1 MQSHICRGSLRRCG
15 FFIGGALNQASLEK
29 QTIIA
34 LAYEEAKA
42 ENPQLNMKEFA
53 ESQGISVGTLERYRT
68 AYRRRHIALHPAS
81 KLQAEIIY
89 LRDLIRNLEKE
100 YGDYMRHLRRRR
112 REWKKLP
119 KEKKEKRHWPMVTP
133 VYIGLL
139 KRIEENRLK
148 LWELEGLYQ
157 QKINFEIMGE
167 LQLSNVIITAYAQR
181 KAAVHTQN

>member
-1 MQSHICRGSLRRCG
+1 
-15 FFIGGALNQASLEK
+15 
-29 QTIIA
+29 
-34 LAYEEAKA
+34 
-42 ENPQLNMKEFA
+42 
-53 ESQGISVGTLERYRT
+53 
-68 AYRRRHIALHPAS
+68 
-81 KLQAEIIY
+81 
-89 LRDLIRNLEKE
+89 
-100 YGDYMRHLRRRR
+100 
-112 REWKKLP
+112 
-119 KEKKEKRHWPMVTP
+119 MVTP